1 MARSTVPSH
10 GRMVWHR
17 APSSPVIRVQRPHV
31 PPSCGAVRHN
41 GGMRIISGRFKG
53 LEIAAPHTGTRPTTD
68 RTKEA
73 IFSHLESWG
82 LLDGTRVLDLFAGT
96 GALGFEALSRGASA
110 LVSVEAAGPAAASIG
125 KTLQA
130 MKRSKAWDGSCTARV
145 VRGKA
150 EKFVAAYRQ
159 GGEAFDVVF
168 IDPPYAYET
177 TDCEA
182 LLTALV
188 EHGMVAADGE
198 IVLERSGRSQ
208 PAAAPTGWVVSNSKK
223 YGETTVFY
231 IDRDD
236 SDGSDDDGSND
247 SSDGN
252 SAESSTAD
260 DANDTANAAVA
271 AVAQDSANAEN
282 AQESAHTAD

>member
-1 MARSTVPSH
+1 MAQCMLNGCHCDYVTLYHEPYLLRRIPRKPLSIPGIAAFPPVSLKRLHPTPP
-10 GRMVWHR
+10 GRFGLH
-17 APSSPVIRVQRPHV
+17 P
-31 PPSCGAVRHN
+31 VRHN
-41 GGMRIISGRFKG
+41 GAMRIISGRFKG

-96 GALGFEALSRGASA
+96 GALGLEALSRGADS
-110 LVSVEAAGPAAASIG
+110 LVSVESAGPAAASIG

-130 MKRSKAWDGSCTARV
+130 LKRSKAWDGSCTARI
-145 VRGKA
+145 VRSKA
-150 EKFVAAYRQ
+150 EKFVTMFPA

-177 TDCEA
+177 NDCEA
-182 LLTALV
+182 LLAGLV
-188 EHGMVAADGE
+188 EHGMVAPDGE

-208 PAAAPTGWVVSNSKK
+208 PAAAPAGWRVSNSKK
-223 YGETTVFY
+223 YGETTVYY

-236 SDGSDDDGSND
+236 TDDTDNADTTGD
-247 SSDGN
+247 
-252 SAESSTAD
+252 AEAT
-260 DANDTANAAVA
+260 NATNT
-271 AVAQDSANAEN
+271 D
-282 AQESAHTAD
+282 